1 MVTLV
6 QACGALATGAVAKHR
21 SQALDSCGL
30 NDNDGM
36 NHADT
41 SACLRK
47 RALAALA
54 DGDVLGKVAAVNG
67 LWTQRETLDVLPHA
81 HLLPAQ
87 TLPGR
92 PVLPVL
98 VHPARVPRRSPG
110 SPEGRAALLHAI
122 AHIEFNAINLALD
135 AVWRFAG
142 MPDAYYLDWLRV
154 AKEEAFHFTLLRD
167 HLQALGHK
175 YGDFP
180 AHDNLWQMCERTQ
193 DDVVARMALVPRT
206 LEARGLDATP
216 QIQDKLRQAGTPD
229 ALRAVEILD
238 IILRDEIG
246 HVAIGNHW
254 YRWLCARDGLDPVS
268 HYGVLARRHHAPRL
282 NPPFNEKARRL
293 AGFSD
298 EELAWLME
306 QPHQDGRLA

>member
-1 MVTLV
+1 MT
-6 QACGALATGAVAKHR
+6 QAEPVSDLRHGALGALA
-21 SQALDSCGL
+21 L
-30 NDNDGM
+30 
-36 NHADT
+36 
-41 SACLRK
+41 CLP
-47 RALAALA
+47 AE
-54 DGDVLGKVAAVNG
+54 KVAAVSALCG
-67 LWTQRETLDVLPHA
+67 KCAALSVGTGTAISPRTPI
-81 HLLPAQ
+81 
-87 TLPGR
+87 PGR
-92 PVLPVL
+92 PALPEQ
-98 VHPARVPRRSPG
+98 VHPAQVPKRSPA

-167 HLQALGHK
+167 HLQALGHD
-175 YGDFP
+175 YGDFA

-216 QIQDKLRQAGTPD
+216 QIQEKLRQAGTPD
-229 ALRAVEILD
+229 AMRAVEILD
-238 IILRDEIG
+238 IILRDEVG

-254 YRWLCARDGLDPVS
+254 YRWLCARDGLDPVA

-282 NPPFNEKARRL
+282 IPPFNEQARRL

-298 EELAWLME
+298 EELAWLMD
-306 QPHQDGRLA
+306 QPIQDGRRA